1 MALLFDFDAQII
13 DVTNPQTSV
22 IIQDLIDAIRT
33 QEAHLAPGMGYPKI
47 ADATGKESLGG
58 GILTGITVNLYPNWQ
73 IRFWAGNYQAEI
85 KGGNIVGG
93 LGGNPIAYTAGVQVK
108 LVQSAAST
116 IVNTGGSALTTEEH
130 DRLMTGLDMTVP
142 TAVWNEVMAAHTTPG
157 TAGKML
163 QIIRS
168 KAGLAS
174 IKK

>member
-1 MALLFDFDAQII
+1 MGLLFDFDAQII
-13 DVTNPQTSV
+13 DVTSPQTSV

-33 QEAHLAPGMGYPKI
+33 QEAHLAPGLGYPKI

-73 IRFWAGNYQAEI
+73 IRFWAGSYQAEI

-93 LGGNPIAYTAGVQVK
+93 LGGNPIAYTPGVQVK

-116 IVNTGGSALTTEEH
+116 IVNTGGSALTSEEH

-142 TAVWNEVMAAHTTPG
+142 AAVWEEILSTHNTTG
-157 TAGKML
+157 SAGKIV
-163 QIIRS
+163 QV
-168 KAGLAS
+168 
-174 IKK
+174 IKKKATLATIK